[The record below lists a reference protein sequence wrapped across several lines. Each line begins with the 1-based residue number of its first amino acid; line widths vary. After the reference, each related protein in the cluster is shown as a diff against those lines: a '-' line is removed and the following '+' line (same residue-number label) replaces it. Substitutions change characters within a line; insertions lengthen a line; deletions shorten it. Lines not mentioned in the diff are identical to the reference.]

1 MRRIP
6 LKDHFAEARLFTN
19 RAVISVIL
27 VILLLGIELSRL
39 FYLQVTNHDY
49 YTTQSHDNR
58 VKLVPIAPTRGLIF
72 DRHGVVLAENQPA
85 YRLEITPEQV
95 PDMDALLAKLQSILD
110 INEDDIDQ
118 FRRSLRHK
126 HTFDSIGIRFNLSD
140 QEVARV
146 ATIQHR
152 LPGVQIVA
160 GLNRYYPLGETL
172 AHVVGYV
179 GRLDERDLRNVD
191 STNYLNTSHIG
202 KSGIEKYYESRL
214 HGEIGYQQVETNAE
228 GRILRVL
235 QQTPPTPGENI
246 HLTLDAPLQA
256 IAEQALENYNGAI
269 VAMDPNN
276 GDILAL
282 VSKPGFNP
290 NLFVNG
296 IGHRDF
302 ENLQK
307 NSAQPLYNR
316 ALLGR
321 YPPGSTI
328 KPFIGLAGL
337 KYGIT
342 HEHYQMYC
350 PGFYVLPIGEER
362 KFRDWKKQGHGTVDL
377 DTAITESCDVYFY
390 DLALNLSID
399 RIYPFLKAFGFGDKT
414 GIDMPVENGGLLPSR
429 DWKRQRKGQPWFPGE
444 TLNIGIGQGFLLA
457 TPLQLTVA
465 TATLANQGKHVLP
478 RLLLDNR
485 NTGNIVTGTDPLLQE
500 VKPRQWEYI
509 RQAMVHVVNSIHGT
523 ARKIASPDYKIA
535 GKTGTSQVF
544 GIKQEEEYEEA
555 NVALKLRDHALFIA
569 YAPAEKPKIAIA
581 VVVENGG
588 SGGSVAAPIAGKILK
603 HYMAVNP

>member
-6 LKDHFAEARLFTN
+6 FKDHFAEARLFTS

-27 VILLLGIELSRL
+27 AVLLLCVEISRL

-95 PDMDALLAKLQSILD
+95 PDMDALLAKLKTILD
-110 INEDDIDQ
+110 ISDDDIDQ

-126 HTFDSIGIRFNLSD
+126 HTFDSVGIRFNLSD
-140 QEVARV
+140 EEVARV

-152 LPGVQIVA
+152 LPGGQIVA

-172 AHVVGYV
+172 AHIVGYV
-179 GRLDERDLRNVD
+179 GRLDDRDLRNVD
-191 STNYLNTSHIG
+191 PTNYLNTSHIG

-235 QQTPPTPGENI
+235 QQTPPIPGENI
-246 HLTLDAPLQA
+246 HLTLDVPLQA
-256 IAEQALENYNGAI
+256 IAEQALEDYNGAI
-269 VAMDPNN
+269 VAMDPKN
-276 GDILAL
+276 GDVLAM

-296 IGHRDF
+296 IGHSDF
-302 ENLQK
+302 EKLQK

-337 KYGIT
+337 KYGVT
-342 HEHYQMYC
+342 HEHYQLFC

-377 DTAITESCDVYFY
+377 DAAITESCDVYFY

-399 RIYPFLKAFGFGDKT
+399 RIYTFLKAFGFGEKT
-414 GIDMPVENGGLLPSR
+414 GIDMPIESSGLLPSR
-429 DWKRQRKGQPWFPGE
+429 EWKRRKKGQPWFPGE

-457 TPLQLTVA
+457 TPLQLAMA
-465 TATLANQGKHVLP
+465 TATLANRGKRVEPH
-478 RLLLDNR
+478 LLMQNGDTGK
-485 NTGNIVTGTDPLLQE
+485 NTIDPLLQE
-500 VKPRQWEYI
+500 VKPQQWDYI
-509 RQAMVHVVNSIHGT
+509 KQAMIHVVNSRKGT
-523 ARKIASPDYKIA
+523 ARRIANPDYVIA

-544 GIKQEEEYEEA
+544 GIKQEEEYEAA
-555 NVALKLRDHALFIA
+555 NVAMKLRDHALFIA
-569 YAPAEKPKIAIA
+569 YAPADNPKIAIA

-588 SGGSVAAPIAGKILK
+588 GGGSVAAPIAGKILN
-603 HYMAVNP
+603 HYLAVNP